1 MSQRES
7 WAIWREKKRAGR
19 RRGERGSVTQSVRA
33 KGFLINFDMKE
44 AQLAK
49 LAGRKGRERER
60 GKWLK
65 LIYFHVKRRKEGV
78 ENCLIFQQKGRL
90 PLRWG

>member
-60 GKWLK
+60 KMAEAYLFSCKKKKGGSGKLPH
-65 LIYFHVKRRKEGV
+65 ISAKRK
-78 ENCLIFQQKGRL
+78 IAA
-90 PLRWG
+90 